1 MTLDSQQP
9 LAQLSGIS
17 SDLAEKL
24 HKQHLSRCIDLLFL
38 LPLHYQDRSH
48 ITPIAD
54 LRYGK
59 KAQIQGHIQSAN
71 RAFGRRPSLSC
82 ILSDNTGSIVL
93 RFYYFNRQQQTSL
106 TDGKTLR
113 CYGEVRAGKN
123 GLEIYHPKYTIIDTE
138 KHNPLPEK
146 LQPNYTKVDGLGPSR
161 LSKLIDKILN
171 DIQQKT
177 IADPLQ
183 KYGLEDISITQAL
196 TFVHQPPLEASTELL
211 ESKQHPMQL
220 RLVRDELV
228 AQRLSFLQI
237 RKSYQLG
244 SAFPCPNNSAN
255 NAGTLR
261 HKFLAS
267 LAFEPTADQSLVE
280 QEIYA
285 DLNSSTPM
293 MRLLQGDVGS
303 GKTLVALLAAL
314 RVIENG
320 QQCAL
325 MAPTELLAEQHYQ
338 QAMIWLAPLGIDIAY
353 VSGKSGAAEKR
364 RNLQYTASGQALLVI
379 GTHAIIQQQVDFKS
393 LVLSI
398 IDEQHRFGVHQR
410 LALRNKGKE
419 GYDSPHQLIMTATPI
434 PRTLAMSLYADLD
447 VSTITQLPPGRKP
460 IETRLINNTR
470 RNKLIERVHN
480 YCQQGQQVY
489 WVCPLVEDSEK
500 VNGESA
506 EQTYQLLC
514 QQISDISIG
523 MVHGRLDTKSKQS
536 AMQNFRDGNTQLL
549 VATTVIEVGVDV
561 PNASVMVIENAERLG
576 LAQLHQLRGRIGRGS
591 KQSYCLLLYQ
601 EPVSQ
606 IARAR
611 LQVMHQ
617 SQSGFDIAEKDLE
630 IRGPGEM
637 LGARQAGAV
646 QMRIA
651 DLQLHQPQFKRVKEQ
666 ADIIIQDNQAVTTM
680 LNRWFPNH
688 ENYLSA

>member
-1 MTLDSQQP
+1 MSTDSQQP
-9 LAQLSGIS
+9 LAQLKGIS
-17 SDLAEKL
+17 SDVAEKL

-59 KAQIQGHIQSAN
+59 KAQIQGSIQSVN

-93 RFYYFNRQQQTSL
+93 RFYYFNRQQQASL
-106 TDGKTLR
+106 TGSTILR
-113 CYGEVRAGKN
+113 CYGEVRSGKN
-123 GLEIYHPKYTIIDTE
+123 GLEMYHPKYLTIDTG
-138 KHNPLPEK
+138 KHYPLPEQ
-146 LQPNYTKVDGLGPSR
+146 LQPNYTKVDGLGSVR
-161 LSKLIDKILN
+161 LTRLINTILS
-171 DIQQKT
+171 DIQQET
-177 IADPLQ
+177 IDDPLH
-183 KYGLEDISITQAL
+183 KYGLEDTGITQAL

-220 RLVRDELV
+220 RLARDELV

-244 SAFPCPNNSAN
+244 NAFACPNK
-255 NAGTLR
+255 AGKLR
-261 HKFLAS
+261 HVFIAS
-267 LAFEPTADQSLVE
+267 LAFEPTADQSKVE

-285 DLNSSTPM
+285 GLDSNTPM

-338 QAMIWLAPLGIDIAY
+338 QAMNWLAPMGIDIAY
-353 VSGKSGAAEKR
+353 VSGKSRVAEKR
-364 RNLQYTASGQALLVI
+364 KNLEQTASGQALLVI
-379 GTHAIIQQQVDFKS
+379 GTHAIIQQQVEFKS

-460 IETRLINNTR
+460 IETRLVNNNR
-470 RNKLIERVHN
+470 RDKLIERVHN

-506 EQTYQLLC
+506 EHTYQLLC
-514 QQISDISIG
+514 QQIPDISIG
-523 MVHGRLDTKSKQS
+523 MVHGRLDAKSKQS
-536 AMQNFRDGNTQLL
+536 TMQSFRGGDIQLL

-601 EPVSQ
+601 EPVSA
-606 IARAR
+606 IARER

-617 SQSGFDIAEKDLE
+617 SQSGFDIAEKDLQ

-651 DLQLHQPQFKRVKEQ
+651 DVQLHQSQFERVKEQ
-666 ADIIIQDNQAVTTM
+666 AEVIIQDNQAVATM

>member
-1 MTLDSQQP
+1 MITNSQQP
-9 LAQLSGIS
+9 LAKLSGIS
-17 SDLAEKL
+17 SELAEKL
-24 HKQHLSRCIDLLFL
+24 RKQNLFSCIDLLFL
-38 LPLHYQDRSH
+38 LPIHYQDRSH
-48 ITPIAD
+48 ISPIAD

-59 KAQIQGHIQSAN
+59 KAQIQGRIQSASTS
-71 RAFGRRPSLSC
+71 FGRRPSLSC

-93 RFYYFNRQQQTSL
+93 RFYYFNRQQKASL
-106 TDGKTLR
+106 THGKTLR

-123 GLEIYHPKYTIIDTE
+123 GLEIYHPKYTIIDAG
-138 KHNPLPEK
+138 KHYPLPEK
-146 LQPNYTKVDGLGPSR
+146 LQSNYPKIEGLGPSR
-161 LSKLIDKILN
+161 LKQLINKTLTE
-171 DIQQKT
+171 IQKET
-177 IADPLQ
+177 IDDPLLRH
-183 KYGLEDISITQAL
+183 GLEDTSITQAL
-196 TFVHQPPLEASTELL
+196 AFVHQPPLEASIELL
-211 ESKQHPMQL
+211 EAKQHPMQL
-220 RLVRDELV
+220 RLARDELV
-228 AQRLSFLQI
+228 AQRLSFLKI

-244 SAFPCPNNSAN
+244 KAYQCAN
-255 NAGTLR
+255 KAGTLR
-261 HKFLAS
+261 KKLLSS
-267 LAFEPTADQSLVE
+267 LSFEPTPDQSIVE

-285 DLNSSTPM
+285 DLDSSTPM

-303 GKTLVALLAAL
+303 GKTLVALLSAI

-338 QAMIWLAPLGIDIAY
+338 QAMSWLSPLGIDIAY
-353 VSGKSGAAEKR
+353 ISGKSGAAEKR

-379 GTHAIIQQQVDFKS
+379 GTHAIIQQSVEFKS

-410 LALRNKGKE
+410 LALRNKGKD

-460 IETRLINNTR
+460 IETRLVNNNR
-470 RNKLIERVHN
+470 REKLIERVRS
-480 YCQQGQQVY
+480 YCKQGQQVY

-514 QQISDISIG
+514 QQIPDLSIG
-523 MVHGRLDTKSKQS
+523 MVHGRLDAKSKQS
-536 AMQNFRDGNTQLL
+536 TMQSFRDGNIQLL

-606 IARAR
+606 IARER

-617 SQSGFDIAEKDLE
+617 SQSGFDIAEKDLQ

-637 LGARQAGAV
+637 LGAKQAGAM

-651 DLQLHQPQFKRVKEQ
+651 DLQLHQSQFQRVKEQ
-666 ADIIIQDNQAVTTM
+666 ADILIQDHQAVTTL

-688 ENYLSA
+688 ESYLSA